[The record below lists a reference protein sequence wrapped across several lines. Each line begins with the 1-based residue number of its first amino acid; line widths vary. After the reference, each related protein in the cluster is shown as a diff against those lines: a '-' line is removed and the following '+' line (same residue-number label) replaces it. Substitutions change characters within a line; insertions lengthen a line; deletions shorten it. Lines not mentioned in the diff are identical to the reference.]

1 MNIKNSIS
9 SKDVVQVR
17 GDLVKFDAQFTDK
30 DGNYLKNRTKVQFTI
45 DGNNTYESYI
55 DDDNGHANI
64 EFTSLSRGEHKII
77 VKNLETNE
85 TQTFRAVILA
95 GC

>member
-30 DGNYLKNRTKVQFTI
+30 DGNYLKNGTKVQFTI
-45 DGNNTYESYI
+45 DGNNIYESYI

-77 VKNLETNE
+77 VKKLENHIHPSF
-85 TQTFRAVILA
+85 QV
-95 GC
+95 